1 MRYNVAMKYNLKLFV
16 STLLSV
22 FLIFFIW
29 RMSYH
34 HGCSTLLLPIT
45 VLFVI
50 AHSFI
55 ELKMQERFCFR
66 DCYFIEKSF
75 LANLLSSRSFVI
87 VFYIILSIL
96 MSISVMY
103 AVVDFTMLFW
113 MYLVFQILFATF
125 LFRWFS
131 QILSR
136 TVKKNFLS
144 LFCREWAINV
154 SSILL
159 LLVYVYIS
167 LQGYAPEY
175 LRETLAE
182 TQLVA
187 SNTISSNC
195 GVINYTLKVKME
207 IDSVFWWSFSS
218 FAEHIDNTF
227 LKSIAWLGFIFMN
240 ALAILGV
247 NRFILQIIYYL
258 DKLFSKEV
266 T

>member
-1 MRYNVAMKYNLKLFV
+1 MKYNLKL
-16 STLLSV
+16 SLATLLTL

-29 RMSYH
+29 RTSYH
-34 HGCSTLLLPIT
+34 LGCYALLLPVV
-45 VLFVI
+45 VLFAI
-50 AHSFI
+50 SHSFV

-75 LANLLSSRSFVI
+75 LANLLSSRSFV
-87 VFYIILSIL
+87 VLFYLILSIL
-96 MSISVMY
+96 MTISVMY
-103 AVVDFTMLFW
+103 AVLDFRMFFW
-113 MYLVFQILFATF
+113 IYLVFQVLFATF
-125 LFRWFS
+125 IFRWFKK
-131 QILSR
+131 ILSK
-136 TVKKNFLS
+136 TVKESFLR
-144 LFCREWAINV
+144 LFSREWAINI
-154 SSILL
+154 SSALL
-159 LLVYVYIS
+159 LLVYIYIS

-195 GVINYTLKVKME
+195 NIINYTLKIKME
-207 IDSVFWWSFSS
+207 IDSLFWWSFSS

-227 LKSIAWLGFIFMN
+227 FKSIAWLGFIFIN

-247 NRFILQIIYYL
+247 NRFILQIVYYL
-258 DKLFSKEV
+258 DKIFSKDI

>member
-1 MRYNVAMKYNLKLFV
+1 MKYNLKLFV
-16 STLLSV
+16 ATLLSV

-34 HGCSTLLLPIT
+34 HGCFTLLLPIT
-45 VLFVI
+45 VLFVV

-66 DCYFIEKSF
+66 DCYFVEKSS
-75 LANLLSSRSFVI
+75 LANLLSSRFFVI
-87 VFYIILSIL
+87 LFYIILSIL

-103 AVVDFTMLFW
+103 AVIDFSMLFW
-113 MYLVFQILFATF
+113 AYLIFQILFATL
-125 LFRWFS
+125 LFKWFS
-131 QILSR
+131 KILSQ
-136 TVKKNFLS
+136 TIKKNFLS
-144 LFCREWAINV
+144 FFCREWAINI

-159 LLVYVYIS
+159 LVVYVYIS

-187 SNTISSNC
+187 SNTISSSCN
-195 GVINYTLKVKME
+195 VVSYVLKVKME

-247 NRFILQIIYYL
+247 NRFILQIVYYL
-258 DKLFSKEV
+258 DRIFRKDI